1 MRSRLIIAIDG
12 PAGAGK
18 STVARQLARRLG
30 YRFLDTGA
38 LYRAV
43 TFAALRAG
51 LAPSDEEQVAA
62 LARTMD
68 LRLENEPDG
77 SRVLLGGDD
86 ISTEIRGPD
95 VTTAVS
101 TVAALPRVRAA
112 MVPLQRAV
120 AKDGGVVA
128 EGRDIGTVVFQDA
141 DLKFYLDADPA
152 VRAGRRALESGEGDV
167 ARVHREMAERD
178 RDDREREASPLRAA
192 DDAIRID
199 STALSLDAVV
209 EQILEAVEGRLNA
222 DELNADGRARDE

>member
-1 MRSRLIIAIDG
+1 MRLRLIIAIDG

-18 STVARQLARRLG
+18 STVARRLAGRLG

-51 LAPSDEEQVAA
+51 LEPSDEEQVAA
-62 LARTMD
+62 LARTAD
-68 LRLENEPDG
+68 LRLVSEPDG
-77 SRVLLGGDD
+77 LHVHLGGDD

-101 TVAALPRVRAA
+101 TVAALPSVRAA
-112 MVPLQRAV
+112 MIPFQRAF
-120 AKDGGVVA
+120 AEGGGVVA

-141 DLKFYLDADPA
+141 DLKFYLDADPS
-152 VRAGRRALESGEGDV
+152 VRAGRRALECGEGDV
-167 ARVHREMAERD
+167 ARVHRQMAERD
-178 RDDREREASPLRAA
+178 RDDSEREVSPLRAA

-199 STALSLDAVV
+199 STDLSL
-209 EQILEAVEGRLNA
+209 EQVLEQLLEAVEGKRKH
-222 DELNADGRARDE
+222 G

>member
-51 LAPSDEEQVAA
+51 LLPSDEEQVAA
-62 LARTMD
+62 LARTAD
-68 LRLENEPDG
+68 LRLVSGPDG
-77 SRVLLGGDD
+77 LRVLLGGDD
-86 ISTEIRGPD
+86 ISAEIRGPD

-112 MVPLQRAV
+112 MVPLQRAF
-120 AKDGGVVA
+120 AAGGGVVA
-128 EGRDIGTVVFQDA
+128 EGRDIGTVVFQGA

-152 VRAGRRALESGEGDV
+152 VRAGRRALESGDGDV
-167 ARVHREMAERD
+167 ARVHRQMAERD
-178 RDDREREASPLRAA
+178 RDDSEREVSPLRVA
-192 DDAIRID
+192 DDAMRID
-199 STALSLDAVV
+199 STDLSLDEVIA
-209 EQILEAVEGRLNA
+209 QLLEAVEGRQLK
-222 DELNADGRARDE
+222 GRQLEGRQLDD

>member
-1 MRSRLIIAIDG
+1 MSMRSRLIIAIDG

-51 LAPSDEEQVAA
+51 LEPSDGEQVAA
-62 LARTMD
+62 LARTVD
-68 LRLENEPDG
+68 LRFESEPDG
-77 SRVLLGGDD
+77 LRVLLGGDD

-112 MVPLQRAV
+112 MVPLQRAFAV
-120 AKDGGVVA
+120 GGGVVA

-152 VRAGRRALESGEGDV
+152 VRAGRRALECGDEDV
-167 ARVHREMAERD
+167 ARVHRQMAERD
-178 RDDREREASPLRAA
+178 RDDTEREVSPLCVA

-199 STALSLDAVV
+199 STELSL
-209 EQILEAVEGRLNA
+209 EQVIERLLEAVEGKRIESSPN
-222 DELNADGRARDE
+222 ESSRDG